1 MKAIIASRPGGPEV
15 LQIVNTDEPEVQRG
29 EVKIKV
35 HAFGLN
41 KAESYYRSGNYGF
54 FRSDLALGYEAV
66 GEIIEDASGI
76 FAIGQKVATAM
87 GGMMIVRHG
96 GYAEYISVNS
106 NNVIQIDS
114 QLGFEELAALP
125 EAYLTVWGALEKSL
139 QIAEGQTLLVRG
151 ATSSLG
157 LVAVAYA
164 KMRGLTVIATTRT
177 AQSTKKL
184 TTIGADH
191 VVIDNGEIH
200 ESVNSIISGGI
211 DKAIEIVGVA
221 TLLDTAKCIKPWGEI
236 VVVGLLGGPPILANF
251 NLMMD
256 IPNTVKL
263 SFFNSQLLGTEILPL
278 KDSPLNMIAEKIANG
293 SVPSTLAKVYSFE
306 DIQEAHRLL
315 DSGKAG
321 GKIVVKI

>member
-1 MKAIIASRPGGPEV
+1 MKAIIASKPGGPEV
-15 LQIVNTDEPEVQRG
+15 LKIINTDEPEVQRG

-41 KAESYYRSGNYGF
+41 KAESYYRSGNYGI

-66 GEIIEDASGI
+66 GEIIEDSNGI
-76 FAIGQKVATAM
+76 FEIGQKVATAM

-139 QIAEGQTLLVRG
+139 QITEGQTLLVRG

-157 LVAVAYA
+157 LAAVAYA
-164 KMRGLTVIATTRT
+164 KMRGLTVVATTRK

-184 TTIGADH
+184 TSIGADH

-200 ESVNSIISGGI
+200 ESVNSILSGGI
-211 DKAIEIVGVA
+211 DNAIEIVGAA
-221 TLLDTAKCIKPWGEI
+221 TLSDTAKCIKPWGEI
-236 VVVGLLGGPPILANF
+236 VVVGLLGGPPILKNF

-263 SFFNSQLLGTEILPL
+263 SFFNSQLLGTEALPL
-278 KDSPLNMIAEKIANG
+278 KDSPLNMIAEKVANG
-293 SVPSTLAKVYSFE
+293 SIPSTLAKVYSFE
-306 DIQEAHRLL
+306 DIQEAHSLL